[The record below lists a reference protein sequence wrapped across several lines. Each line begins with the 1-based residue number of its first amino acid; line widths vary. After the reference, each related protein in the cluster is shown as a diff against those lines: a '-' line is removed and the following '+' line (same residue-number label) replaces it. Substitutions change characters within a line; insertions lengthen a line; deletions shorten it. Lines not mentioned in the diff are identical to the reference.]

1 MNIRIK
7 PIIKFGA
14 APLLCCG
21 LMCQVGHAQ
30 QVTETGTLTVGGAGI
45 SGATTLAD
53 VTGHNT
59 ESSEILT
66 IDWTVTEPTLGMYDY
81 TYDLYNPAGDVIET
95 VGPQLGQPEDVDQL
109 VIGNAV
115 TVGLTGLSG
124 GALHQAA
131 GSNVKWAF
139 YPVINPGGSSGV
151 LSFDSP
157 NAPSDGNATA
167 NDSTAPSPW
176 SSSPNGGYLPVPGN
190 GSFSVPAGGYFAPI
204 QTAPD
209 EASTFM
215 MLAGVFSM
223 LPLSSFIKRQAK

>member
-1 MNIRIK
+1 MNIRLK
-7 PIIKFGA
+7 PIIISA
-14 APLLCCG
+14 APILCCG

-30 QVTETGTLTVGGAGI
+30 QVTETGTLTVGGPGI

-53 VTGHNT
+53 TTGLNYA
-59 ESSEILT
+59 SSEILT
-66 IDWTVTEPTLGMYDY
+66 VDWTVTEPTVGMYDY
-81 TYDLYNPAGDVIET
+81 TYDLYNPSGDVIET
-95 VGPQLGQPEDVDQL
+95 VGPQLGKPESVDQMI
-109 VIGNAV
+109 IGGIDP
-115 TVGLTGLSG
+115 TGLTGLSG
-124 GALHQAA
+124 GFENGVVGNA
-131 GSNVKWAF
+131 VKWAF
-139 YPVINPGGSSGV
+139 YPVINPGGNSGV

-204 QTAPD
+204 QEAPD